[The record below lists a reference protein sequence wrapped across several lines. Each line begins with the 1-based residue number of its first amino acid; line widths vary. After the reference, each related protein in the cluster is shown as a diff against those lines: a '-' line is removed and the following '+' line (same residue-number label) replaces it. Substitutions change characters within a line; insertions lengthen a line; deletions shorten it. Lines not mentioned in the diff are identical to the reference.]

1 MNTNSEH
8 ILDNKW
14 SRKSIHSLTPF
25 TLIDY
30 PDKTSCVLWFA
41 GCNMRC
47 VYCYNPEIVKGKGK
61 YNFYDIRDF
70 LTSRVGLLDGVV
82 LSGGECLMHD
92 SVIDMLIAIK
102 KMGFL
107 VKIDTNGSKHDT
119 LKYLIDHL
127 LIDYVSL
134 DFKALPHKF
143 YEITGSDFYDHFVR
157 SLSILQ
163 HATIDFEVRTTIH
176 SSLFTKTDLESMIE
190 ILSSFGYQGKYFL
203 QYFRPGMGTLGD
215 IGDSSFEPNLKE
227 INGKGMEVIFR

>member
-1 MNTNSEH
+1 
-8 ILDNKW
+8 
-14 SRKSIHSLTPF
+14 
-25 TLIDY
+25 
-30 PDKTSCVLWFA
+30 
-41 GCNMRC
+41 MRC

-70 LTSRVGLLDGVV
+70 LRSRVGLLDAVV
-82 LSGGECLMHD
+82 LSGGECLLHD

-107 VKIDTNGSKHDT
+107 VKIDTNGSKPDT
-119 LKYLIDHL
+119 LKYLLDHL

-134 DFKALPHKF
+134 DFKALPYKF
-143 YEITGSDFYDHFVR
+143 YEITRSDFYDHFVS

-163 HATIDFEVRTTIH
+163 NAIIDFEVRTTIH

-190 ILSSFGYQGKYFL
+190 ILSGLGYQGKYFL

-215 IGDSSFEPNLKE
+215 IGDSSFEPNLQKINDKGLE
-227 INGKGMEVIFR
+227 IIFR